1 MIGIIDTNALYP
13 VRFGD
18 KSLFCHVAPIPAGQA
33 AKIVVQ
39 YLREHPTRLQE
50 RGGGFAIEALQ
61 AAFCCPRSQP

>member
-50 RGGGFAIEALQ
+50 RGGA
-61 AAFCCPRSQP
+61 